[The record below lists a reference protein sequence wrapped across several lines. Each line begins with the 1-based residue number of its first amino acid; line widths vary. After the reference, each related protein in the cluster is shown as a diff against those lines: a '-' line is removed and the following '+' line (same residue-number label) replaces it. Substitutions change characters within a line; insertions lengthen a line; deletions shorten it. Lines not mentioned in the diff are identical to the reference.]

1 MIITKLKFDSNNST
15 TKKLL
20 AISASDFSGTKKPT
34 ANKGWARD
42 DRVARAEACE
52 VSLDCLHSNLG
63 TFSEAGTAMRGV
75 RLGVKA

>member
-1 MIITKLKFDSNNST
+1 MTKLNFDPNKST

-20 AISASDFSGTKKPT
+20 AISTSDVSGTKKST

-42 DRVARAEACE
+42 DQVAETCE